1 MSRQS
6 TRSNQFPAQ
15 NGSGSRSS
23 SSYGNAAIRCHCGI
37 QLELITSWTDD
48 NPGRRFQACPNYKM
62 SSCCGFF
69 RWFDEEMCSRSKEVI
84 PGLLR
89 KTNKLEL
96 LLAAEQEKNKF
107 VQVVLERQANVLE
120 KHSAVIED
128 QRNLT
133 AELQMFKKKERMLKI
148 VIAVMVLIIA
158 FQVMSQPEFGKT
170 MPRQLV

>member
-23 SSYGNAAIRCHCGI
+23 SSYGNAAVRCHCGI
-37 QLELITSWTDD
+37 QLELVTSWTDD

-62 SSCCGFF
+62 PSCCGFF
-69 RWFDEEMCSRSKEVI
+69 RWFDEEMCSRSKE
-84 PGLLR
+84 
-89 KTNKLEL
+89 
-96 LLAAEQEKNKF
+96 QENNKF
-107 VQVVLERQANVLE
+107 VQVVLERQANVLEKHSVVME